1 MDGGE
6 EGERGES
13 EVDLPRE
20 TRVCAEMGLRVWEK
34 PLYSKGSVL
43 DTVTEK
49 PRRRWHA
56 HCRTCLP
63 RPQEK
68 LHWTRGITG
77 RDRVAEPAFNQR
89 RDL

>member
-20 TRVCAEMGLRVWEK
+20 TRLCAEMGLRVWEK

-49 PRRRWHA
+49 PGRRCA
-56 HCRTCLP
+56 LQNMP
-63 RPQEK
+63 A
-68 LHWTRGITG
+68 WTSGEAQGGTG
-77 RDRVAEPAFNQR
+77 
-89 RDL
+89 